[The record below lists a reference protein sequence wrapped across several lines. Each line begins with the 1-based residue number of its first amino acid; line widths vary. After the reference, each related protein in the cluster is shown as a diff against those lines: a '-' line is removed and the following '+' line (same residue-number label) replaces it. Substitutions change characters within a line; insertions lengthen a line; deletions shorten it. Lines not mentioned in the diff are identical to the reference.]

1 MSPQLFL
8 RLAEC
13 SRRRKLQNLSAL
25 VEKKQH
31 LVELDEK
38 LTVNNHSSQQ
48 AMLKIKQTLWQL
60 TQQQVATTQ
69 NVYDARLQE
78 AALMHH
84 LLQLETEADQYQIQ
98 KIRVEA
104 DIQILR
110 QVVRYFGIKE
120 EKMNK
125 AESWLRERDS
135 K

>member
-8 RLAEC
+8 RLAER

-60 TQQQVATTQ
+60 TQQVATTQ

-78 AALMHH
+78 AALMRH

-98 KIRVEA
+98 KTRVEA

>member
-25 VEKKQH
+25 VKKKQH

-110 QVVRYFGIKE
+110 QVVRYFRIKE

>member
-8 RLAEC
+8 RLAER

-38 LTVNNHSSQQ
+38 LTVNNHSNQQ
-48 AMLKIKQTLWQL
+48 ATLKIKQTLWQL
-60 TQQQVATTQ
+60 TQQQVVTTQ
-69 NVYDARLQE
+69 SVYDARLQE
-78 AALMHH
+78 AALMRH
-84 LLQLETEADQYQIQ
+84 LLQLETEADQYQTQ
-98 KIRVEA
+98 KIRIES
-104 DIQILR
+104 DIQILC
-110 QVVRYFGIKE
+110 QVVRYFGVKE

-125 AESWLRERDS
+125 AESWLRERGS